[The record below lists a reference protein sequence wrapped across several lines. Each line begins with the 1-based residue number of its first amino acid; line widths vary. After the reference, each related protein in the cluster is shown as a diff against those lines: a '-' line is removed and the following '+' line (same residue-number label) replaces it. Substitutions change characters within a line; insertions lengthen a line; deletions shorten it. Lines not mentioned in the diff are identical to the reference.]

1 MAKRVIS
8 FDLSE
13 AGITKA
19 ISEINRFKGDFLRTC
34 NEVIQELQLQGV
46 IHGKASIAAW
56 GAVGETGVLGRS
68 MKGYFDAARR
78 VGVVYNDAYYAVFVE
93 FGTGIWGERNEHP
106 MPPPGWDYDYNNHG
120 EAGWF
125 YKNDRDGRVHWT
137 QGMPSRPFMYDT
149 FRELK
154 QIAPDVVRK
163 HFRDFQ

>member
-46 IHGKASIAAW
+46 IHGKANIAAW
-56 GAVGETGVLGRS
+56 GAVYTGELGNS
-68 MKGYFDAARR
+68 MKGYFDASRR
-78 VGVVYNDAYYAVFVE
+78 TGIVYNDAYYAVFVE
-93 FGTGIWGERNEHP
+93 FGTGIVGEGEPHP
-106 MPPPGWDYDYNNHG
+106 AAPPGWKYDYNEHG

-125 YKNDRDGRVHWT
+125 YKNDRDGHVYWT

-163 HFRDFQ
+163 HFGNFQ